1 MQPLCDCCSAA
12 FPYPCTFYARL
23 QLRKWLKL
31 SMKRVFRSNSLLT
44 LLAVGHEHGG
54 EVKYLIRVVLQQKFM
69 ANIFE
74 VE

>member
-1 MQPLCDCCSAA
+1 M
-12 FPYPCTFYARL
+12 
-23 QLRKWLKL
+23 
-31 SMKRVFRSNSLLT
+31 T
-44 LLAVGHEHGG
+44 LLAVGHEQGG